1 MKRVLIIDDEPLARY
16 TMKAILEE
24 EGFEIMEASNGQE
37 GIDADKAM
45 PADLIITDIIMPDKE
60 GIETIVE
67 FQRERPEVK
76 IIAIS
81 GGGRLK
87 SNVPLKLAQK
97 VGATRVLSKPF
108 GVVELIR
115 TVRECL

>member
-37 GIDADKAM
+37 GIDADRAR
-45 PADLIITDIIMPDKE
+45 PADPIITDIIMPEKG
-60 GIETIVE
+60 GIETILE
-67 FQRERPEVK
+67 LQRERPDVK

-81 GGGRLK
+81 GGGRLN
-87 SNVPLKLAQK
+87 SHIPLKIAQR
-97 VGATRVLSKPF
+97 VGAARVLSKPF
-108 GVVELIR
+108 GVADLIR